1 MSGSKYNT
9 NKTLQPSN
17 TFTTHLIIPSS
28 HHQNTQPNQT
38 QKETPTYQYA
48 NGESSNTNQQDL
60 PSQKLPEFFVYPE
73 GIIEEGVSSCTR
85 SIIGKIITDKSI
97 HVSSIQN
104 GLESI
109 WGAPQG
115 LKVQE
120 IEGKLLQFFM
130 DKEADQDRILLGNPW
145 IFRNSWL
152 IVKPWDR
159 ETDLQTLDFNHVPIW
174 IQLWGLPA
182 HCKTKQM
189 GENLGA
195 LMGKVEA
202 SEFYEYP
209 GKKMII
215 KIKVSINVQKPL
227 PSGIHVGNPNDG
239 NCWIDYRYEK
249 LPLVCFKCG
258 IVGHKDKLCRNPPM
272 VLGTLAPL
280 GPWIRSTQY
289 GRRKMEAKDKKFYSN
304 PSQNPEFGKY
314 SPPVPIGLLEKLAAM
329 KIQTP
334 KDPDQ
339 QQTNQSSPMQMQ
351 YQQLSSPIQEKILQF
366 NGTNHRLTS
375 TGTTQTEDKGKKQIT
390 PAKRQKMESE
400 KVQYSDSSQMDNSR
414 VGLAQQASPKP

>member
-1 MSGSKYNT
+1 
-9 NKTLQPSN
+9 
-17 TFTTHLIIPSS
+17 
-28 HHQNTQPNQT
+28 
-38 QKETPTYQYA
+38 
-48 NGESSNTNQQDL
+48 
-60 PSQKLPEFFVYPE
+60 
-73 GIIEEGVSSCTR
+73 
-85 SIIGKIITDKSI
+85 
-97 HVSSIQN
+97 
-104 GLESI
+104 
-109 WGAPQG
+109 
-115 LKVQE
+115 
-120 IEGKLLQFFM
+120 M

-189 GENLGA
+189 GESLGS

-215 KIKVSINVQKPL
+215 KIKVSVNVQKL
-227 PSGIHVGNPNDG
+227 IPSGIHVGNPNDG

-258 IVGHKDKLCRNPPM
+258 IVGHMDKLCRNPPM
-272 VLGTLAPL
+272 VLGSLAPL

-289 GRRKMEAKDKKFYSN
+289 GKRKMEAKDKKYYSN
-304 PSQNPEFGKY
+304 PSHNPDFGKY
-314 SPPVPIGLLEKLAAM
+314 SPPVPTGLLEKLAAM

-334 KDPDQ
+334 KGHDQ
-339 QQTNQSSPMQMQ
+339 QQNNQCSPMQMQ
-351 YQQLSSPIQEKILQF
+351 YQQITSPVQERILQL
-366 NGTNHRLTS
+366 NVTNHRLTS
-375 TGTTQTEDKGKKQIT
+375 TETNQSADKGTKQIT
-390 PAKRQKMESE
+390 PAKRQKMETE
-400 KVQYSDSSQMDNSR
+400 IVQNSDSSQMDSPR
-414 VGLAQQASPKP
+414 VGLAQQASPRS